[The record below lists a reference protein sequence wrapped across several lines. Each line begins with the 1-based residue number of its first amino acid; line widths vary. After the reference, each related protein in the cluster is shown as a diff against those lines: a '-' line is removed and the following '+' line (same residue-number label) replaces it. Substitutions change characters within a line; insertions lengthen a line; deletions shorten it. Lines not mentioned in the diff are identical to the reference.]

1 MEAIREPLDIIK
13 DGSIEDRN
21 NKVLQVL
28 NKVQLPTEK
37 YFVNKKCNELSGGQ
51 RQRVSIARHL

>member
-37 YFVNKKCNELSGGQ
+37 YFVNKN
-51 RQRVSIARHL
+51 VMN